1 MSADYKHQRL
11 PNQKH
16 KPHPNKTC
24 EEMRHYTMARRH
36 CYPISI
42 LHSSSSG
49 HQDASFLLD
58 SLFCL
63 EEEIGDGLIQP
74 KDQTFLMNVCVN
86 SPNSVFLSERED
98 EELVSLFSKENK
110 NEFLRNTLSHNPSLA
125 AARSKAVAWIL
136 KVNAHYSFTALTAV
150 LAVDYV
156 DRFLSSPHFQIDKP
170 WMAHLTAIAC
180 LSLAAK
186 VEETR
191 VPLLLDLQVEE
202 NEYYFEAKTIRKME
216 ILVLS
221 TLVWRMNPVNPHS
234 FLDYIVRRLGFRDKL
249 CSEFL
254 CRCERL
260 LLSVILDS
268 RFVCFLPSVI
278 ASAIIFQVINDIEPN
293 AAAKCHDQL
302 LGILQID
309 KDKVE
314 DCSRFI
320 LEASSKERHRKDC
333 KNKRRFSLMDG
344 QNRNVD
350 CAVSSPKTST
360 KKRKN

>member
-16 KPHPNKTC
+16 KPRPNKTC

-58 SLFCL
+58 SPFCL

-74 KDQTFLMNVCVN
+74 KDQTFLINVCVN

-110 NEFLRNTLSHNPSLA
+110 NEFLHNTLSHNPPLA

-191 VPLLLDLQVEE
+191 VPLLLDLQV
-202 NEYYFEAKTIRKME
+202 
-216 ILVLS
+216 
-221 TLVWRMNPVNPHS
+221 NP
-234 FLDYIVRRLGFRDKL
+234 
-249 CSEFL
+249 
-254 CRCERL
+254 
-260 LLSVILDS
+260 
-268 RFVCFLPSVI
+268 
-278 ASAIIFQVINDIEPN
+278 
-293 AAAKCHDQL
+293 
-302 LGILQID
+302 
-309 KDKVE
+309 
-314 DCSRFI
+314 
-320 LEASSKERHRKDC
+320 SSK
-333 KNKRRFSLMDG
+333 
-344 QNRNVD
+344 
-350 CAVSSPKTST
+350 SPHLSPFFQLKQGIV
-360 KKRKN
+360 